1 MKVCVDFQSAIGRRS
16 GVGRYALELVRHLP
30 ECLGAGDAVSAFHFD
45 FKRNG
50 GADCAVPGVEMRS
63 CRWMPGRVAHQLW
76 KRFGAPRYDWF
87 AGEADVYHFPGFIRP
102 PMGRGRRS
110 VVTIHD
116 VSFLRM
122 PETTEERNLRYLMA
136 NIRRTAAAADAVITD
151 SRFSASEIHEL
162 LGVPGERIFPIWLGL
177 DHAAAARG
185 GDAAAARR
193 AFGLERPY
201 LLTVGTLEPRK
212 NLPFLIE
219 VFDGLEDFDGDLV
232 LVGGAGWKYDGIF
245 AAMRD
250 ARRAARIHWLKFV
263 PDDALEGLYAG
274 AEAFVFPSRYEGF
287 GFPPLEAAARGTPVV
302 CARNSSL
309 PEVMGDAAEWV
320 DGFSPDAWRDA
331 ISGLLADG
339 EKRAALAAAGPARAK
354 RFSWRETARR
364 TWDVYRRVAGR

>member
-1 MKVCVDFQSAIGRRS
+1 VKVCVDFQSAIGRRS

-30 ECLGAGDAVSAFHFD
+30 ACCTAGDRISAFYFD

-50 GADCAVPGVEMRS
+50 AAAPAIPGAETRS
-63 CRWMPGRVAHQLW
+63 CRWMPGRVAHRLW
-76 KRFGAPRYDWF
+76 KLFGAPRYDWF
-87 AGEADVYHFPGFIRP
+87 AGDADVYHFPGFVRP
-102 PMGRGRRS
+102 PMGPGRRS

-122 PETTEERNLRYLMA
+122 PETTEEKNLRYLMA
-136 NIRRTAAAADAVITD
+136 NIRQTAAAADAVITD
-151 SRFSASEIHEL
+151 SRFSADEIREL
-162 LGVPGERIFPIWLGL
+162 LGVPEDRIFPIWLGL
-177 DHAAAARG
+177 DHAARQ

-193 AFGLERPY
+193 AFGLDRPY

-232 LVGGAGWKYDGIF
+232 LVGGAGWKCDGIF
-245 AAMRD
+245 AAMRS

-339 EKRAALAAAGPARAK
+339 GKRAALSAAGCARAA
-354 RFSWRETARR
+354 RFSWDETARR
-364 TWDVYRRVAGR
+364 TWAVYRRVGGC